1 MFSFQEDVLSPVR
14 IKVIGVGGAGCN
26 AVNTMITSGLAR
38 VDFISAN
45 TDLQALDRSRA
56 AYKVQ
61 LGPERTRGLGAG
73 ARPEI
78 GKESALES
86 KDQIRE
92 CLEGADMVFVTAGMG
107 GGTGTGAAPIV
118 ASIARELGILT
129 VGVVT
134 KPFSYEGHRRM
145 SHADEGIR
153 DLRRHVDTLLVI
165 PNQRLLGIV
174 DKATPLLE
182 AFKVADDVLRQA
194 IQGIADV
201 ITTTG
206 HVNVDFADV
215 RTVMSHTGRAVMG
228 MGVSRGTNRAIEA
241 AQKAICS
248 PLLEEG
254 SVEGARGVLLNIT
267 GGPNMSLHEIEEAA
281 SIIQQTADP
290 EANIIVGQVINPDMG
305 DDLVVT
311 VIATG
316 FEREESPSS
325 QYRTELVLRWQRG
338 RTRISIAPRTCGGRE
353 SRMTPWYGWRWL
365 RTMNGMCRRFFVNRR
380 TNHRDAV
387 GHGCIGYYCTGV
399 RFCTRRSAAFFRH
412 ARSCRNG
419 DSRCWSAGPGRRRAR
434 ARMAVVRET
443 SAWD

>member
-1 MFSFQEDVLSPVR
+1 MFSFEEDVVSPVR

-26 AVNTMITSGLAR
+26 ALNTMIMSGLAR
-38 VDFISAN
+38 VDFIAAN

-56 AYKVQ
+56 SYKVQ
-61 LGPERTRGLGAG
+61 LGPQRTRGLGAG
-73 ARPEI
+73 AKPEV
-78 GKESALES
+78 GKDSALES

-118 ASIARELGILT
+118 ASIARELGVLT

-145 SHADEGIR
+145 MYADEGIR

-228 MGVSRGTNRAIEA
+228 MGVARGTNRAIEA

-281 SIIQQTADP
+281 TIVQQTADP

-316 FEREESPSS
+316 FEREEQSAPVPVAAARNS
-325 QYRTELVLRWQRG
+325 RTGQQTITGAGQTMGERSYAERPFKDLDRPTFLRRMG
-338 RTRISIAPRTCGGRE
+338 DGGESMERTTAVTDDEWDVPTF
-353 SRMTPWYGWRWL
+353 L
-365 RTMNGMCRRFFVNRR
+365 RKQV
-380 TNHRDAV
+380 D
-387 GHGCIGYYCTGV
+387 
-399 RFCTRRSAAFFRH
+399 
-412 ARSCRNG
+412 
-419 DSRCWSAGPGRRRAR
+419 
-434 ARMAVVRET
+434 
-443 SAWD
+443 

>member
-1 MFSFQEDVLSPVR
+1 MFSFEEDVVSPVR

-26 AVNTMITSGLAR
+26 AINTMITFGLAR
-38 VDFISAN
+38 VDFIAAN

-56 AYKVQ
+56 SYKVQ

-73 ARPEI
+73 AKPEV
-78 GKESALES
+78 GKDSALES

-134 KPFSYEGHRRM
+134 KPFSFEGHRRM
-145 SHADEGIR
+145 THADEGIR

-228 MGVSRGTNRAIEA
+228 MGAARGPNRAIEA

-281 SIIQQTADP
+281 TIVQQTADP

-316 FEREESPSS
+316 FEREEQPAPVPVAAA
-325 QYRTELVLRWQRG
+325 RTSRTGQQTMTGAGQTMGERSYAERPFKDLDRPTFLRRMG
-338 RTRISIAPRTCGGRE
+338 EGKE
-353 SRMTPWYGWRWL
+353 SMERVAAVTADDEWDVPTFL
-365 RTMNGMCRRFFVNRR
+365 RKQV
-380 TNHRDAV
+380 D
-387 GHGCIGYYCTGV
+387 
-399 RFCTRRSAAFFRH
+399 
-412 ARSCRNG
+412 
-419 DSRCWSAGPGRRRAR
+419 
-434 ARMAVVRET
+434 
-443 SAWD
+443 

>member
-14 IKVIGVGGAGCN
+14 IKVIGIGGAGCN
-26 AVNTMITSGLAR
+26 AINTMITSGLAR
-38 VDFISAN
+38 VDFIASN
-45 TDLQALDRSRA
+45 TDLQALDRSLA
-56 AYKVQ
+56 SYKIQ
-61 LGPERTRGLGAG
+61 LGPDRTRGLGAG
-73 ARPEI
+73 AKPEI
-78 GKESALES
+78 GRDAALES
-86 KDQIRE
+86 REHIRE
-92 CLEGADMVFVTAGMG
+92 CIDGADMVFVTAGMG

-118 ASIARELGILT
+118 ASIAREMGILT

-134 KPFSYEGHRRM
+134 KPFQYEGQRRHK
-145 SHADEGIR
+145 HAEEGIR
-153 DLRRHVDTLLVI
+153 ELRRHVDTLLII

-228 MGVSRGTNRAIEA
+228 MGVSRGQNRAIEA
-241 AQKAICS
+241 AQKAMCS

-267 GGPNMSLHEIEEAA
+267 GGPSMSLHEIEEAA

-290 EANIIVGQVINPDMG
+290 EANIIVGQVINPDIG
-305 DDLVVT
+305 EELIIT

-316 FEREESPSS
+316 FERDENP
-325 QYRTELVLRWQRG
+325 
-338 RTRISIAPRTCGGRE
+338 A
-353 SRMTPWYGWRWL
+353 
-365 RTMNGMCRRFFVNRR
+365 
-380 TNHRDAV
+380 
-387 GHGCIGYYCTGV
+387 
-399 RFCTRRSAAFFRH
+399 
-412 ARSCRNG
+412 
-419 DSRCWSAGPGRRRAR
+419 
-434 ARMAVVRET
+434 AVVPEADRGINRTAKPIQPVLAGVVASLAAERPVKDLDRPT
-443 SAWD
+443 FLRRMSEAKESTDRNSLTAEDEWDVPTFLRKQAD

>member
-1 MFSFQEDVLSPVR
+1 MFSFEEDVVSPVR

-26 AVNTMITSGLAR
+26 AINTMITSGLAR
-38 VDFISAN
+38 VDFIAAN
-45 TDLQALDRSRA
+45 TDLQALDRSHA
-56 AYKVQ
+56 SYKVQ

-73 ARPEI
+73 AKPEV
-78 GKESALES
+78 GKDSALES
-86 KDQIRE
+86 KDHIRE

-145 SHADEGIR
+145 IYADEGIR

-228 MGVSRGTNRAIEA
+228 MGVARGTNRAIEA

-267 GGPNMSLHEIEEAA
+267 GGANMSLHEIEEAA
-281 SIIQQTADP
+281 TIVQQTADP

-316 FEREESPSS
+316 FEREEQAAPVPMPAA
-325 QYRTELVLRWQRG
+325 RTSRTGQPAMNGVGQTMGDRSFAERPLKDLDRPTYLRRMG
-338 RTRISIAPRTCGGRE
+338 DPRE
-353 SRMTPWYGWRWL
+353 SMER
-365 RTMNGMCRRFFVNRR
+365 V
-380 TNHRDAV
+380 
-387 GHGCIGYYCTGV
+387 
-399 RFCTRRSAAFFRH
+399 
-412 ARSCRNG
+412 
-419 DSRCWSAGPGRRRAR
+419 
-434 ARMAVVRET
+434 AVVTDDE
-443 SAWD
+443 WDVPTFLRKQAD

>member
-1 MFSFQEDVLSPVR
+1 
-14 IKVIGVGGAGCN
+14 
-26 AVNTMITSGLAR
+26 
-38 VDFISAN
+38 
-45 TDLQALDRSRA
+45 
-56 AYKVQ
+56 
-61 LGPERTRGLGAG
+61 
-73 ARPEI
+73 
-78 GKESALES
+78 
-86 KDQIRE
+86 
-92 CLEGADMVFVTAGMG
+92 MVFVTAGMG

-145 SHADEGIR
+145 IHADEGIR

-228 MGVSRGTNRAIEA
+228 MGVARGTNRAIEA

-281 SIIQQTADP
+281 TIVQQTADP

-316 FEREESPSS
+316 FES
-325 QYRTELVLRWQRG
+325 TEQSAQIPVAAARASRAGQQTMGERSYAERPMKDLDRPTFLRRMG
-338 RTRISIAPRTCGGRE
+338 EARE
-353 SRMTPWYGWRWL
+353 SME
-365 RTMNGMCRRFFVNRR
+365 RT
-380 TNHRDAV
+380 A
-387 GHGCIGYYCTGV
+387 
-399 RFCTRRSAAFFRH
+399 
-412 ARSCRNG
+412 
-419 DSRCWSAGPGRRRAR
+419 
-434 ARMAVVRET
+434 AVVDDE
-443 SAWD
+443 WDVPTFLRKQVD

>member
-1 MFSFQEDVLSPVR
+1 MFSFQEDMLSPVR
-14 IKVIGVGGAGCN
+14 IKVIGIGGAGCN
-26 AVNTMITSGLAR
+26 AINTMITSGLAR
-38 VDFISAN
+38 VDFIASN
-45 TDLQALDRSRA
+45 TDLQALDRSLA
-56 AYKVQ
+56 PYKIQ

-73 ARPEI
+73 AKPEI
-78 GKESALES
+78 GRDAALES
-86 KDQIRE
+86 KEHIRE

-118 ASIARELGILT
+118 ASIAREMGILT

-134 KPFSYEGHRRM
+134 KPFQYEGQRRNK
-145 SHADEGIR
+145 HAEEGIR
-153 DLRRHVDTLLVI
+153 DMRRHVDTLLVI

-174 DKATPLLE
+174 DKSTPLLE

-228 MGVSRGTNRAIEA
+228 MGISRGPNRAIEA
-241 AQKAICS
+241 AQKAMCS

-267 GGPNMSLHEIEEAA
+267 GGASLSLHEVEEAA
-281 SIIQQTADP
+281 SIIQQTADS

-305 DDLVVT
+305 EDLIIT

-316 FEREESPSS
+316 FEREEDQPAAPTIGDRGANRPPAKPIQPLLAGMVASLAADRPMKDLD
-325 QYRTELVLRWQRG
+325 RPTFLR
-338 RTRISIAPRTCGGRE
+338 
-353 SRMTPWYGWRWL
+353 RMTE
-365 RTMNGMCRRFFVNRR
+365 M
-380 TNHRDAV
+380 RDAPD
-387 GHGCIGYYCTGV
+387 
-399 RFCTRRSAAFFRH
+399 RAAMT
-412 ARSCRNG
+412 AE
-419 DSRCWSAGPGRRRAR
+419 D
-434 ARMAVVRET
+434 E
-443 SAWD
+443 WDVPTFLRKQAD

>member
-1 MFSFQEDVLSPVR
+1 MFSFEEDTVSPVR

-26 AVNTMITSGLAR
+26 AINTMIMSGLAR
-38 VDFISAN
+38 VDLIAAN

-56 AYKVQ
+56 SYKLQ
-61 LGPERTRGLGAG
+61 LGPDRTRGLGAG
-73 ARPEI
+73 AKPEV
-78 GKESALES
+78 GKDAALES

-134 KPFSYEGHRRM
+134 KPFTYEGHRRM
-145 SHADEGIR
+145 LHADEGIQN
-153 DLRRHVDTLLVI
+153 LRCHVDTLLVI

-174 DKATPLLE
+174 DKSMPLLE
-182 AFKVADDVLRQA
+182 AFKVVDDVLRQA

-201 ITTTG
+201 ITTHG

-228 MGVSRGTNRAIEA
+228 MGVARGTNRATEA

-254 SVEGARGVLLNIT
+254 NVEGARGVLLNIT

-281 SIIQQTADP
+281 MIVQQTADP
-290 EANIIVGQVINPDMG
+290 EANIIVGAVINPDMG

-316 FEREESPSS
+316 FEREELPTPMPAIIP
-325 QYRTELVLRWQRG
+325 RTARTGPQVMAGAGAQRG
-338 RTRISIAPRTCGGRE
+338 ERFSELTSKEFDRPAYQRKNSDSGGLMER
-353 SRMTPWYGWRWL
+353 
-365 RTMNGMCRRFFVNRR
+365 V
-380 TNHRDAV
+380 
-387 GHGCIGYYCTGV
+387 
-399 RFCTRRSAAFFRH
+399 
-412 ARSCRNG
+412 
-419 DSRCWSAGPGRRRAR
+419 
-434 ARMAVVRET
+434 AVVADDE
-443 SAWD
+443 WDVPTFLRKQVD

>member
-1 MFSFQEDVLSPVR
+1 MFSFQEDALLPVR
-14 IKVIGVGGAGCN
+14 IKVVGVGGAGCN
-26 AVNTMITSGLAR
+26 AVNTMIGSGLAR
-38 VDFISAN
+38 VDFIAAN
-45 TDLQALDRSRA
+45 TDLQALDRSLA
-56 AYKVQ
+56 PYKIQ

-78 GKESALES
+78 GKDAALES
-86 KDQIRE
+86 KDHIRE

-118 ASIARELGILT
+118 ASIAREQGILT

-134 KPFSYEGHRRM
+134 KPFQYEGKRRHK
-145 SHADEGIR
+145 HAEEGIR

-174 DKATPLLE
+174 DKSTPLLE

-215 RTVMSHTGRAVMG
+215 RTIMSHTGRAVMG
-228 MGVSRGTNRAIEA
+228 MGIARGTNRAIEA
-241 AQKAICS
+241 AQRAICS

-254 SVEGARGVLLNIT
+254 SVQGARGVLLNIT
-267 GGPNMSLHEIEEAA
+267 GGPNMTLHEIEEAA
-281 SIIQQTADP
+281 SIIQQTADSD
-290 EANIIVGQVINPDMG
+290 ANIIVGQVINPDMG

-316 FEREESPSS
+316 FECEEEMVSMTASVEQTSARAAKPV
-325 QYRTELVLRWQRG
+325 QPVLAG
-338 RTRISIAPRTCGGRE
+338 
-353 SRMTPWYGWRWL
+353 
-365 RTMNGMCRRFFVNRR
+365 
-380 TNHRDAV
+380 V
-387 GHGCIGYYCTGV
+387 GV
-399 RFCTRRSAAFFRH
+399 SAAMGMADRPMKDLDRPTFLRQRND
-412 ARSCRNG
+412 AREAI
-419 DSRCWSAGPGRRRAR
+419 DRALV
-434 ARMAVVRET
+434 AEDE
-443 SAWD
+443 WDVPTFLRKQVN

>member
-1 MFSFQEDVLSPVR
+1 MFSFQEDVLLPVR

-26 AVNTMITSGLAR
+26 AVNTMIASGLAR
-38 VDFISAN
+38 VDFIAGN
-45 TDLQALDRSRA
+45 TDLQALDRSVA
-56 AYKVQ
+56 PYKIQ

-73 ARPEI
+73 AKPEI
-78 GKESALES
+78 GKDAALES
-86 KDQIRE
+86 KDHIRE

-118 ASIARELGILT
+118 ASIAREMGILT

-134 KPFSYEGHRRM
+134 KPFQYEGQRRHK
-145 SHADEGIR
+145 HAEEGIR

-174 DKATPLLE
+174 DKSTPLLE

-228 MGVSRGTNRAIEA
+228 MGISRGPNRAIEA

-267 GGPNMSLHEIEEAA
+267 GGPSMSLHEIEEAA
-281 SIIQQTADP
+281 SIIQQTADA

-305 DDLVVT
+305 EDLVVT

-316 FEREESPSS
+316 FEREEDAPPVTIG
-325 QYRTELVLRWQRG
+325 TERAIARAPKPAQPVLAGVGAAVAADRPIKDLDRPTFL
-338 RTRISIAPRTCGGRE
+338 RRMSDARE
-353 SRMTPWYGWRWL
+353 SIDRAALAAEDEWDVPTFL
-365 RTMNGMCRRFFVNRR
+365 RKQA
-380 TNHRDAV
+380 D
-387 GHGCIGYYCTGV
+387 
-399 RFCTRRSAAFFRH
+399 
-412 ARSCRNG
+412 
-419 DSRCWSAGPGRRRAR
+419 
-434 ARMAVVRET
+434 
-443 SAWD
+443 